1 MGIYFKSGPPT
12 LDTLVFSGNK
22 AIVYYLPGTTGWGT
36 TLGGFPTELW
46 IPLIQTGGASLVY
59 RAINSAF
66 TLQAQ
71 TILPLW
77 WKPAQIWPIPF
88 GLRSRPTRSSMVR
101 SISAI
106 LSGRIIPGDT
116 TLLVS
121 PDSQVMGEPLK
132 QIENSIPP
140 ALLERKTVR
149 VTRPAPRPK
158 RMTKESVE
166 ISHELAV
173 ESRSRCAKRLAMLTA
188 ASVVV

>member
-1 MGIYFKSGPPT
+1 LPELDGNLLQKRPST

-36 TLGGFPTELW
+36 TWAVFQRNCGFPDSNRGSQFGVQSNQFGFY
-46 IPLIQTGGASLVY
+46 ITGT
-59 RAINSAF
+59 NDF
-66 TLQAQ
+66 TLVVEAC
-71 TILPLW
+71 TNL
-77 WKPAQIWPIPF
+77 ANPF

-132 QIENSIPP
+132 QIENSIP
-140 ALLERKTVR
+140 RR
-149 VTRPAPRPK
+149 SW
-158 RMTKESVE
+158 KEKLCASPG
-166 ISHELAV
+166 LRQD
-173 ESRSRCAKRLAMLTA
+173 RSG
-188 ASVVV
+188 